1 MTSVVQQHGASR
13 SEPLQFGFLSSGFLE
28 SALGRCP
35 LVVDHLLVVF
45 LQVPLLHDVEL
56 VLS

>member
-13 SEPLQFGFLSSGFLE
+13 SEPLQFGFLSGGLLK

-35 LVVDHLLVVF
+35 LVVDHLLMVF
-45 LQVPLLHDVEL
+45 FQVPLLHDIEL